1 MRVGRLMN
9 LLMLD
14 FWQVAKS
21 WLGGVFISIWFLRV
35 YYSEYLNV
43 IKHFFSLTQ

>member
-21 WLGGVFISIWFLRV
+21 WFLRV